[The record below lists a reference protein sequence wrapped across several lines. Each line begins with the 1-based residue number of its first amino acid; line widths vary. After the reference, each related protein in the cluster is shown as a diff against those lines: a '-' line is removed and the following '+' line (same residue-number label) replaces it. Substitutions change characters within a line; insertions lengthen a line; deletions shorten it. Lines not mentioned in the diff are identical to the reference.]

1 MFIASDKNPEREG
14 SSHHAD
20 FMGNCSTVSQ
30 TCLLYLSRSYVF
42 LFLLLVA

>member
-30 TCLLYLSRSYVF
+30 TCLLYLSRS
-42 LFLLLVA
+42 